1 MMGNPHRKKLA
12 WIATAA
18 AVAGLLAGC
27 AVGPDF
33 HPPDGPTAQTYVAG
47 PQPSETVS
55 AEGPGGSPQRLD
67 PGMDIPAQW
76 WSLFR
81 SAALDQLVRLALAD
95 SPTLAQARAKLKQA
109 QEEFTAKAAAT
120 RYPTLDADISVTGQ
134 QVNLAAM
141 GLTLIPSPDPFSL
154 FNASV
159 SVAYTLDLFGGNR
172 RALEGLKAKVD
183 YEGFEL
189 EAARQTLAANV
200 VNAAVRQASL
210 RAQIA
215 ILQDLLAAQSR
226 QLAVTEERCRAG
238 GVAQLDFQNQSLL
251 LNQTRAK
258 LPPLER
264 QLLQVNHQLAIYLG
278 REPAEARLDD
288 FDLNSLSL
296 PITLPLSLPSS
307 LARQRPDIRAAEAL
321 WHQASANV
329 GVATANLF
337 PQITLSGNFAAQA
350 TDAGELLSGINA
362 WSFAANLMQPV
373 FHGGELRA
381 RKRAAV
387 AAYEE
392 AAAAYR
398 QTVLRGLQEVA
409 DTLAALDA
417 NARTLTTMA
426 DAAHHARSGYDI
438 AQQQYELGGIS
449 HLALLDAQ
457 RQLLQAE
464 SDRIQAQAA
473 RYTDTAALLLALGGG
488 WWHAESENDPR
499 TAETAPVVDGQDQ
512 GTAPSLLG
520 SAAP

>member
-1 MMGNPHRKKLA
+1 MRPPLRKNFGR
-12 WIATAA
+12 IAAAA
-18 AVAGLLAGC
+18 AVAGLLVGC

-33 HPPDGPTAQTYVAG
+33 HPPQGPTSQTYEQG
-47 PQPSETVS
+47 PQSSTTMS
-55 AEGPGGSPQRLD
+55 AEGPGGDPQRFD

-76 WSLFR
+76 WSLFQ
-81 SAALDQLVRLALAD
+81 SESLDRLVRLALAD

-120 RYPTLDADISVTGQ
+120 RYPALDADISVTPQ
-134 QVNLAAM
+134 QVDLAAM
-141 GLTLIPSPDPFSL
+141 GLTLIPNPDPFSL

-159 SVAYTLDLFGGNR
+159 SVTYTLDLFGGNR
-172 RALEGLKAKVD
+172 RALEGLKAKID

-200 VNAAVRQASL
+200 VSAAVRQASL
-210 RAQIA
+210 HAQIT

-226 QLAVTEERCRAG
+226 QLAITEKRFQAG
-238 GVAQLDFQNQSLL
+238 GAAELDFQNQSLL

-258 LPPLER
+258 LPPLEKQLR
-264 QLLQVNHQLAIYLG
+264 QLNHQLAIYLG
-278 REPAEARLDD
+278 REPAEAQIDD
-288 FDLNSLSL
+288 FDLNGLSL
-296 PITLPLSLPSS
+296 PTTLPLSLPSS

-329 GVATANLF
+329 GAATANLF
-337 PQITLSGNFAAQA
+337 PQLTLSGNVASQA
-350 TDAGELLSGINA
+350 TDAGDILTGVNA
-362 WSFAANLMQPV
+362 WSVAANLMQPV

-387 AAYEE
+387 AAYDE
-392 AAAAYR
+392 AAAVYR
-398 QTVLRGLQEVA
+398 QTVLQGLQEVA
-409 DTLAALDA
+409 DTLAALETD
-417 NARTLTTMA
+417 ARTLKTMA
-426 DAAHHARSGYDI
+426 AAADHARAGYDI
-438 AQQQYELGGIS
+438 AQRQYELGGIS

-464 SDRIQAQAA
+464 SDRVQAQAA

-488 WWHAESENDPR
+488 WWHPESENDPR
-499 TAETAPVVDGQDQ
+499 QAETAPVADVQDR

-520 SAAP
+520 ATTP